1 MKTTRYQ
8 NTVSGRY
15 VDVPTGS
22 DQEARLNLKLW
33 QKVTPRSGT
42 KPGTG
47 ASNS

>member
-22 DQEARLNLKLW
+22 DQERRLNSQLW
-33 QKVTPRSGT
+33 QKVTPWAKGQE
-42 KPGTG
+42 PG